1 MVRGE
6 HALNL
11 GDTICSLLDL
21 SLEIPV
27 ITFYQLDVF
36 YEGCLVWLQA

>member
-1 MVRGE
+1 MRGE

-11 GDTICSLLDL
+11 GDAICALLDL

-27 ITFYQLDVF
+27 VTLDQLDVF
-36 YEGCLVWLQA
+36 DEGRLVWLEA

>member
-11 GDTICSLLDL
+11 GDAICALLDL

-36 YEGCLVWLQA
+36 DEGRLLWLQA